1 MAIQLKM
8 HTKDGNLSIVN
19 IDINP
24 HSATVVTHP
33 KQEVMFELVDT
44 ETQLGPEK
52 IRAKRVGN
60 DLHIFIDEDNQVDL
74 IIQEYYSYE
83 PLSSIVGVREDGLF
97 HPYFAEN
104 GNLIESIP
112 TLGEDVLAEQVLTLE
127 GAQNTSFFS
136 WKSLLGFLGSSLGM
150 YLAYVF
156 PRDGKGKPVLE
167 LDIFPS
173 KNAKGELT
181 GGLTLKVNPKVDTYE
196 ITFTPEGKTDPITL
210 VYKQKD
216 GIFTLVTDISHLGLT
231 EQPPKFF
238 LNKGI
243 VEFAPNLFKD
253 NANVSIK
260 AIDAAGL
267 TNEKT
272 LAAPFDQTA
281 QITLNSVIEKD
292 RNGDGISD
300 ALTLS
305 GKVTKGATVSVY
317 DKNGNK
323 IAEFIADNTGAAGDL
338 KDWTLKVALDSNNPA
353 RDSLEDLTLVVTEPH
368 HNPSSLPLSN
378 VPKENISVE
387 AKAVNNSVLETPV
400 VSAGKLT
407 QAQKDS
413 AGTNNID
420 DTDHVLNV
428 TFPTGN
434 NAKNEKNKVDSV
446 TLEIIKSDNSTVK
459 VTISKDQNGNF
470 TKPDNTADA
479 NGVIKAIIP
488 TENGFIAVLD
498 DTKVPNGSK
507 VVVISH
513 DKDVDN
519 NTENASR
526 PSEPVSL
533 NTANGTTTITT
544 STPTEKSKTPK
555 FREKTD
561 TLSPITE
568 VKDESI
574 DADNNPE
581 SFTAHVEGAT
591 AGATVGLY
599 VKKEGSDPILIATVK
614 ADSNG
619 KATIKATD
627 LARKDVDFKVGDK
640 LVLQAFE
647 PNKQPSDFSSEVV
660 IPDVPNGKA
669 GHPYDSITPASPEVY
684 TNETL
689 GDGGVRIVANNIKPF
704 ETLISKFEDEAGNK
718 IELLLQPSVDGSR
731 LEVVNFL
738 VTKTVTDKENKT
750 VEITLRKNKG
760 SNEWEAAKI
769 LKTNEQGVQEN
780 VTNSYEYKTKIDDA
794 NLPNIQLKVN
804 GADVASRG
812 NGTNTSVIDLNI
824 NGKTLVIAENSL
836 KDNSPIDV
844 SIEDLA
850 SNASPVITK
859 ITGYDEPTERTA
871 EILSIKAVD
880 TDKIANANPDL
891 ISITLAGGEG
901 KAQENTNVIITDN
914 KGNVLYNGKIDLNAN
929 LKDAKGQ
936 DVLGADGQ
944 PIKVFSKD
952 NNGNITVNVQVN
964 HNNPNPSSVSVQL
977 QDEGKAPTNP
987 VSTTVPAVAEGTEG
1001 HPNDKDA
1008 PVKPELSQTEEGVN
1022 VKFNPST
1029 TDKIT
1034 ISVDGKPVVT
1044 YNKDPITGVMKAD
1057 KEGFPDIPA
1066 NKGDIHIPR
1075 GKLPESGKVSVNAS
1089 DLADNSK
1096 PSNEITLEA
1105 IKPQLPPVKLTE
1117 TTSIDTDPV
1126 ADPFPNRHIIKGE
1139 GGTPGATVI
1148 ATNNKTGE
1156 EIGRGTVNQD
1166 GTFTIHT
1173 KDLPN
1178 GEVNGG
1184 SDISVSQDQE
1194 GMRASDPVVA
1204 PKDKNPITHI
1214 ETTPPAKATE
1224 TNTNDNNVDVVI
1236 APDADKTKVEYTDAS
1251 GNKHT
1256 ATVTRQDDGTL
1267 KSDDSNVK
1275 VSRDENGHDVITVPA
1290 EATKPNTEVNVTSTD
1305 LAGNQGTTTTV
1316 ITHGNTAQVQ
1326 PTDSNTN
1333 NNGTGSNQNGNAN
1346 VGAGNGSQPSTP
1358 TLTPPTLT
1366 NTEGTATGV
1375 TGSAGGTTPVTPNT
1389 GNSGST
1395 TPATPNADNNQG
1407 AGTTGGVQGGTQ
1419 GGATAGNPTDTTNQG
1434 GGSAGNNAG
1443 GTDTGGAGSQPN
1455 VGGVVIQLP
1464 TNAQTGDKVKVTYQ
1478 PPATENEPNPPRKEA
1493 TVSKKEDG
1501 SWESNDPN
1509 VVVDKDKNT
1518 ATING
1523 TNVKDESIVT
1533 AETENKDGT
1542 ERSPTVSITTGID
1555 GDGKTVETTEKP
1567 KNMTLV
1573 ALDTNGDGNPDEF
1586 TLTGEVGL
1594 DAQGKPNA
1602 QTVTV
1607 TIGNHS
1613 QTVNVGTDGKFTV
1626 SFTEG
1631 HGTGNSPEDFI
1642 KEGAEV
1648 KITAKAEGKNP
1659 SEETKLTIAKLTPMP
1674 NNAGETGGN
1683 GADAGT
1689 NAGSTGTA
1697 DNANAGAGS
1706 TPSTGTNGGNASGSG
1721 TTDGNAAGG
1730 ATDGSTLPV
1739 NPNDGSGTSAGGD
1752 TGANSGNAGNNAG
1765 GSADNGS
1772 GSTSGNA
1779 GSTGTGGTSTGGS
1792 TPPTTGG
1799 GTGTAQGTNNGSNA
1813 DGDNNTSVTHSTY
1826 TPPPAEPTL
1835 PTATINNLALKKVV
1849 DTDQPANGDFDQ
1861 FVISGSVSG
1870 ATSGA
1875 TVSIY
1880 DHKGNLLGSGAVG
1893 TNGEFEITAT
1903 ENEGVDLEPK
1913 GGAENTLTIKVMEN
1927 GQATKETTF
1936 VLQETNSGNNNSL
1949 TKEYTDKQS
1958 PEAAKPT
1965 ANTIDGSVSI
1975 TVPTNATTGDKI
1987 TITLVETGAGKTQ
2000 DGKDQ
2005 TTTVTLTRN
2014 PDGSWSSDK
2023 PNIIPDLRDGEN
2035 TIKIPEGKVKDNT
2048 EVKTQVTDL
2057 AGNSSAESTATAGT
2071 DRTTHAPSNIVMT
2084 SVDLDSKAN
2093 SSIEKV
2099 KIEGKVIGEP
2109 AGTTISIKDK
2119 TGKVIGTATTS
2130 APNAQGESTFSFI
2143 VYKKDQKN
2151 LDKDNTDQTINHGFV
2166 DTLEAGDQF
2175 SFSAKSGD
2183 KGDSPTETTAVV
2195 ATLPTPEQ
2203 GSDPK
2208 DLTPTNKEA
2217 LAKAHPNDTSLDT
2230 ELQDGSFATFTA
2242 GTDGTQ
2248 SAVVKLPKVS
2258 SEVRNAVLV
2267 FKKESGIDLIV
2278 SFYRDPNDTNNPKKW
2293 AMSEAGTTNGLTLTE
2308 GQNGDFPTVNV
2319 PATALKGT
2327 GTADERG
2334 KLSLTLLDEAGNT
2347 KKLESQVPADQK
2359 THLKLIS
2366 ATAVDVG
2373 TGNNISDKQAEKAK
2387 IELEAEAGS
2396 SVTITI
2402 TSDGKTLTKTFTV
2415 PESGNTITGTTG
2427 VSLKPTTNN
2436 EQNPKTE
2443 NNDNGDSETIYTLV
2457 VEVESKDATN
2467 GSAGFT
2473 LKPESKVD
2481 IVAKKANS
2489 ADGVA
2494 KQEQLGAVPNGKA
2507 GHEGDNDS
2515 IGWSENGVTTNPIS
2529 QGNFNDKGEAEAKI
2543 KTPTVTDVE
2552 EFSIT
2557 FHKQNTTGPS
2567 TEVSVT
2573 YVRDNNNGWKVKD
2586 GTEAH
2591 GTTYANNEV
2600 TIPADVLD
2608 GSRANDTTANHPI
2621 KVSAADIAG
2630 NPAVEHTNSSVKD
2643 KAPTPAVDVEPNNG
2657 AAGTSNTYK
2666 APTLTAVDLSTSAD
2680 KTAEKITIDGQNS
2693 AIAGATLTLKKADGT
2708 PVMDKDGA
2716 PITTTADNNGNY
2728 SFVLEK
2734 EAENGAAATTPT
2746 APAAGASGADTP
2758 KKVTTIESGYKI
2770 SALKPDH
2777 STSPDSQNIAVTEV
2791 ARGTT
2796 ADKAQT
2802 HPNDNT
2808 APEVQKDS
2816 SVDEHMGEVV
2826 FMLPITDNAVSSG
2839 NGTAAG
2845 ASTGAGGATTPVA
2858 NATDKVARE
2867 GDRIKFMLEP
2877 QAANGNTVGGTGQPT
2892 AQPNATTASKLLELE
2907 LKNPNASEAKDA
2919 WEVVQPTATA
2929 GATPAAGQGGV
2940 TATKDN
2946 IEIEK
2951 VTEKD
2956 GKQYWKFTLRADKP
2970 VETTNPQADR
2980 PTETEGANPTG
2991 TTGEPTTAATHKTT
3005 AKDDAYIK
3013 TLAERKRITG
3023 LKTGDKVKVTVE
3035 DYAGN
3040 VSSEVEGVVL
3050 DPTKI
3055 DKLLFFK
3062 GTAATANEK
3071 DPFKAHRLVGVE
3083 EAKSTTDTTTTMTQ
3097 NGASGYNSGDV
3108 VFKVGVDHTAIRIEY
3123 TTPKW
3128 VNTLPAETEVTTASA
3143 GSPTPSTGTA
3153 TTSGFE
3159 SKVIWAVKKET
3170 GWELQGDSN
3179 GKPDGNQLA
3188 DAAQIGKAFEHKAT
3202 DANAAAAPA
3211 TAPATAPAASGA
3223 KDTEFDK
3230 TGWYIKLNA
3239 DAVKDG
3245 SAVRAIAYDVDGNT
3259 KEATLFGVPEV
3270 KDEPAATTPA
3280 ASTPAAAAPAPAPAP
3295 ATTTSSPSPADK
3307 PSLRGEDMVAD
3318 FDDATDTAVEKID
3331 PVQSNNSDITISPK
3345 ADDATAVIVEFETV
3359 SDSKLTDVMRNRLGL
3374 AGSST
3379 GTASQPTTG
3388 ATPAGDS
3395 KNYLVAM
3402 KTTTDTL
3409 VAKNGTEG
3417 ATTQQDAQSNQ
3428 DVQWK
3433 LFMYRPNPVSTGNGN
3448 TATAPSTSGK
3458 PDFSKVNGKD
3468 ANLVEVPSEVATID
3482 AATGK
3487 ITLKKDVVK
3496 NGSTVNTQAIDA
3508 YGNVAEGKK
3517 DSISNTSPT
3526 FSPNVPEPK
3535 VQSLGLNKISVV
3547 PGALPYIT
3555 TKQSTSPQPGNTGE
3569 IDDTPTDT
3577 LDGSNFKTEI
3587 DLSGGANFDNTP
3599 ELIIEY
3605 QPATGTLGQTGYTE
3619 PKYVLKK
3626 GNNVTVNNGV
3636 ANSSGS
3642 TNNNELKVGD
3652 TISVNGDTSSN
3663 NKTVKIESFDP
3674 NNGNLVL
3681 SGTEG
3686 HKVIAVAKKTVNSQ
3700 TASSGSSSSNEV
3712 KSKEV
3717 SATFESRDLTPNAAD
3732 QATATANN
3740 DGSVTINPGADN
3752 TKVRIEYYEQQTNG
3766 ANTGT
3771 NQAKVITLKKKQ
3783 DGSGWEKDTSA
3794 SGNTGDDNH
3803 FDLNNGTIKL
3813 KADKVADGSTVKVV
3827 GITTINATTGTST
3840 SQDIEAEPFSVNAG
3854 YDNGSVTPPTNNNN
3868 NNTITEN
3875 GADINFGK
3883 GNGTV
3888 EFEDPDGNKVTITVK
3903 PKPDGS
3909 KELVDQNGFPVD
3921 DSVATIDDSG
3931 KVTVKPDA
3939 IKPGTGVSG
3948 TVVTPSANGG
3958 TPTVTTVTVEPPKAE
3973 EGGNQSSN
3981 QDFTLTSVSDSEFKV
3996 HLNKPNEVRSYMI
4009 KFKVYDTQETG
4020 PDYNNG
4026 IREIYVK
4033 VDGKNNDWSTNT
4045 GSRYEGANWGAN
4057 ITSSSNINFG
4067 SSEIP
4072 ITLARDGKGTL
4083 TVKSGT
4089 RYKLIADSRVEP
4101 KFLDVKNEN
4110 LKVEMEKHNTSTAWD
4125 ALKTEIQ
4132 RSADQVGYLMN
4143 KQADS
4148 DGPNSTKEKTSP
4160 ADLYNDR
4167 SEGDIVIVPRTPT
4180 AGNDSDH
4187 KKLNV
4192 IYVKEDGTTAKAT
4205 LTKENGTWK
4214 HTNIANSDASDFE
4227 LTNANELKLYWW
4239 AVKDQHINGVQVQA
4253 FDKSTDKRA
4262 SIWTKSTPKDNPK
4275 NPTKYPENQ
4284 DVKENALD
4292 KVNDGGW
4299 GNKAKGDQNTIILN
4313 NDFEVRYWKHWDPK
4327 VNYYWDGGAPG
4338 LFLEQITKKGLGNM
4352 FWSVLEKAGSDRQK
4366 TDYHNTVELTNA
4378 LELLVDGDMGDWSR
4392 GYPNRPHE
4400 VKMFHHS
4407 WFAADSQR
4415 MRDSKKRIDAQNGN
4429 SQPQSANGQSDET
4442 NDALVFR
4449 NNLGSDQYDI
4459 NDGRMFVDMGDGNNV
4474 IGVGVGNFRWHIY
4487 QKQEKK
4493 GHLKDRY
4500 KYFGDWETAE
4510 ATQFGKHLASFE
4522 SYHLANLFGG
4532 KFGGASGG
4540 RLYNSD
4546 LKFGK
4551 GDDALFIDGSFR
4563 DWHAG
4568 QYAVANATVEM
4579 GAGDDLLLMS
4589 RQNLDYFHDAVTGMI
4604 GNNSVINMGDGRD
4617 HIESVGFGGNAKIML
4632 GNGNDS
4638 VSIARMI
4645 DSNTE
4650 LSAGAGADV
4659 VHVHGEVRDGA
4670 KINLGDGDDVF
4681 IFGQNT
4687 AKDHFGVVLFG
4698 GGESYGRFEGFL
4710 DGGDGYDIVKLYK
4723 HDETTIRSGNVT
4735 NLSTANIRGIEEIW
4749 LDNGASVDIRY
4760 DDLLADNVNG
4770 HIKIRAMGAGSGQA
4784 GTANKSQRMV
4794 VDLGANNSNNDFS
4807 KDLSTKN
4814 GANGGSSTDYPTSED
4829 SSVSPAK
4836 GYTNVQDKKWKFD
4849 HTVKA
4854 DGVIY
4859 NVFYFGGDSYNSVWI
4874 EQGIIVI

>member
-33 KQEVMFELVDT
+33 KTEVMFELIDT

-104 GNLIESIP
+104 SNLFESIP

-127 GAQNTSFFS
+127 GAKNTSFFS

-400 VSAGKLT
+400 VTGGKLT

-479 NGVIKAIIP
+479 SGVIKAIIP

-519 NTENASR
+519 STENASR

-544 STPTEKSKTPK
+544 STPTEKAKAPK
-555 FREKTD
+555 FREKTE
-561 TLSPITE
+561 TLSPITD

-581 SFTAHVEGAT
+581 SFIAHVEDAT
-591 AGATVGLY
+591 AGATIGLY

-614 ADSNG
+614 ADENG

-627 LARKDVDFKVGDK
+627 LVRKDVDFKVGDK

-647 PNKQPSDFSSEVV
+647 PNKQPSDFSAEVT
-660 IPDVPNGKA
+660 IPEVPNGKA
-669 GHPYDSITPASPEVY
+669 GHPYDSITPVSPEVY

-704 ETLISKFEDEAGNK
+704 ETLISKFEDEQGNK
-718 IELLLQPSVDGSR
+718 IELLLQPSADGSR

-780 VTNSYEYKTKIDDA
+780 VTNNYEYKTKIDDA

-871 EILSIKAVD
+871 EILSIKAID

-944 PIKVFSKD
+944 PIKMFSKD

-1008 PVKPELSQTEEGVN
+1008 PVKPKLSQTEEGVN

-1044 YNKDPITGVMKAD
+1044 YSKDPITGVMKAD

-1089 DLADNSK
+1089 DLAGNST
-1096 PSNEITLEA
+1096 PRNEITLEA

-1375 TGSAGGTTPVTPNT
+1375 TGSAGGATPVTPNT

-1395 TPATPNADNNQG
+1395 TPATPNAGNNQG

-1419 GGATAGNPTDTTNQG
+1419 GGATAGSPTDTTNQG
-1434 GGSAGNNAG
+1434 GGSAGNN
-1443 GTDTGGAGSQPN
+1443 TGGAGSQPN

-1509 VVVDKDKNT
+1509 VVVDKNKNT

-1674 NNAGETGGN
+1674 NNAGETGEN

-1689 NAGSTGTA
+1689 
-1697 DNANAGAGS
+1697 GS

-1721 TTDGNAAGG
+1721 TTD
-1730 ATDGSTLPV
+1730 
-1739 NPNDGSGTSAGGD
+1739 
-1752 TGANSGNAGNNAG
+1752 GNAGNNAG

-1835 PTATINNLALKKVV
+1835 PTATINDLALKKVV

-1861 FVISGSVSG
+1861 FVIGGTVSG

-1875 TVSIY
+1875 SVSIY
-1880 DHKGNLLGSGAVG
+1880 DHKGNLLGSGNLDASG
-1893 TNGEFEITAT
+1893 KFEITAT

-1927 GQATKETTF
+1927 GKPTKETTF
-1936 VLQETNSGNNNSL
+1936 VLQETNNGNNNSL
-1949 TKEYTDKQS
+1949 TKEYADKQS

-1975 TVPTNATTGDKI
+1975 TVPTNAATGDKI

-2023 PNIIPDLRDGEN
+2023 PNVIPDLRDGEN
-2035 TIKIPEGKVKDNT
+2035 TINIPEGKVKDNT

-2109 AGTTISIKDK
+2109 AGTTISITDK
-2119 TGKVIGTATTS
+2119 TGKVIGTATTT

-2175 SFSAKSGD
+2175 SFTAKSGD
-2183 KGDSPTETTAVV
+2183 KGDSPTATTAVV
-2195 ATLPTPEQ
+2195 VALPTPEQ

-2217 LAKAHPNDTSLDT
+2217 LTKAHPNDTSLET

-2242 GTDGTQ
+2242 GSDGTQ

-2267 FKKESGIDLIV
+2267 FKKENGIDLIV

-2387 IELEAEAGS
+2387 IELEAEAGA

-2415 PESGNTITGTTG
+2415 PESGNTITGSTG

-2443 NNDNGDSETIYTLV
+2443 NNANGDNETIYTLV
-2457 VEVESKDATN
+2457 VDVESKDATGEN
-2467 GSAGFT
+2467 AGFV
-2473 LKPESKVD
+2473 LKADSKVD
-2481 IVAKKANS
+2481 VVAKKANS

-2494 KQEQLGAVPNGKA
+2494 KQDQLGAVPNGKA

-2529 QGNFNDKGEAEAKI
+2529 QGNFNDKGEVEAKI

-2600 TIPADVLD
+2600 TIPAYVLD

-2643 KAPTPAVDVEPNNG
+2643 KAPTPAVDVDPNNG
-2657 AAGTSNTYK
+2657 ATGTSNTYK

-2680 KTAEKITIDGQNS
+2680 KTAEKITISGQNS

-2708 PVMDKDGA
+2708 PVTDKDGT

-2796 ADKAQT
+2796 VNKAQT

-2816 SVDEHMGEVV
+2816 SVNEHMGEVV
-2826 FMLPITDNAVSSG
+2826 FMLPISESAVNNGNA
-2839 NGTAAG
+2839 T
-2845 ASTGAGGATTPVA
+2845 AGGAGAGTGSST
-2858 NATDKVARE
+2858 NAADKVARE

-2907 LKNPNASEAKDA
+2907 LKNPNATEAKDA

-2929 GATPAAGQGGV
+2929 GAAPAPGQNGV

-2991 TTGEPTTAATHKTT
+2991 ATGEPTTAATHKTT

-3083 EAKSTTDTTTTMTQ
+3083 EAKSTTDTTTTTTQ

-3128 VNTLPAETEVTTASA
+3128 VNTLPAETEATTA

-3153 TTSGFE
+3153 TASGFE
-3159 SKVIWAVKKET
+3159 SKVIWAVKKDDGT
-3170 GWELQGDSN
+3170 WELRDNNN
-3179 GKPDGNQLA
+3179 GKPADTQLA
-3188 DAAQIGKAFEHKAT
+3188 DASTIGKAFEHKAT

-3295 ATTTSSPSPADK
+3295 APTTSSPSPADNQ

-3331 PVQSNNSDITISPK
+3331 PVQNNSDNITITPK

-3379 GTASQPTTG
+3379 GTNPQQAGT
-3388 ATPAGDS
+3388 AVPAGDS

-3417 ATTQQDAQSNQ
+3417 ATTQQEAQSNQ

-3448 TATAPSTSGK
+3448 TATTPSTSGK

-3555 TKQSTSPQPGNTGE
+3555 EKKPTSTQPGNTGE

-3626 GNNVTVNNGV
+3626 GNGVTVNNG
-3636 ANSSGS
+3636 ADGTTSGP
-3642 TNNNELKVGD
+3642 TTTTTGNELKVGD
-3652 TISVNGDTSSN
+3652 KVTVNGTGN
-3663 NKTVKIESFDP
+3663 NGKSQTVTIESFDP
-3674 NNGNLVL
+3674 KNGNLVL

-3686 HKVIAVAKKTVNSQ
+3686 HKVIAVAKKTVNTQ
-3700 TASSGSSSSNEV
+3700 TTSSGGSSSSSEV

-3717 SATFESRDLTPNAAD
+3717 SATFEGRDLTPNAAD

-3783 DGSGWEKDTSA
+3783 NGSGWEKDTSVNT
-3794 SGNTGDDNH
+3794 NTGDDQH
-3803 FDLNNGTIKL
+3803 FDLSNGTIKL
-3813 KADKVADGSTVKVV
+3813 KADKVADGSAVKVV
-3827 GITTINATTGTST
+3827 GITTINATAGTST

-3854 YDNGSVTPPTNNNN
+3854 YDSGSVTTPTNN

-3888 EFEDPDGNKVTITVK
+3888 EFEDPDGGKVIITVK

-3939 IKPGTGVSG
+3939 IKPGTGVTG
-3948 TVVTPSANGG
+3948 TVVMPNTNGG
-3958 TPTVTTVTVEPPKAE
+3958 TPTVTTVNVAPPTKPAQNTDAE
-3973 EGGNQSSN
+3973 
-3981 QDFTLTSVSDSEFKV
+3981 FVLTSTKDNEFTV
-3996 HLNKPNEVRSYMI
+3996 HLKNPSNVNGYMA
-4009 KFKVYDTQETG
+4009 KFKVLDTDTHQERDVYIKADAKRGQGSTG
-4020 PDYNNG
+4020 FTGGWNNPILNG
-4026 IREIYVK
+4026 AYGNDALSIFAKTEGDIYIELK
-4033 VDGKNNDWSTNT
+4033 D
-4045 GSRYEGANWGAN
+4045 
-4057 ITSSSNINFG
+4057 
-4067 SSEIP
+4067 
-4072 ITLARDGKGTL
+4072 DGKGTL
-4083 TVKSGT
+4083 VVKSGT
-4089 RYKLIADSRVEP
+4089 RYKLYADSSEEP
-4101 KFLDVKNEN
+4101 KLTDVTSEK
-4110 LKVEMEKHNTSTAWD
+4110 LKIEFKKNTSSSSFTT
-4125 ALKTEIQ
+4125 LKNNMAST
-4132 RSADQVGYLMN
+4132 SGVDQTDYLIN
-4143 KQADS
+4143 KEAHPQ
-4148 DGPNSTKEKTSP
+4148 GQNSTK
-4160 ADLYNDR
+4160 
-4167 SEGDIVIVPRTPT
+4167 PRTNSVDLDNATSQGDMLIKPR
-4180 AGNDSDH
+4180 ADH
-4187 KKLNV
+4187 NKLNV
-4192 IYVKEDGTTAKAT
+4192 SYVKEDGSIAKA
-4205 LTKENGTWK
+4205 L
-4214 HTNIANSDASDFE
+4214 
-4227 LTNANELKLYWW
+4227 LK
-4239 AVKDQHINGVQVQA
+4239 
-4253 FDKSTDKRA
+4253 KSTDK
-4262 SIWTKSTPKDNPK
+4262 TKWEFHNISHATKEDFNLDDMNNIKLNWWALKDNERNGVKVQAFEDGKRPSHWVQETPGTDPV
-4275 NPTKYPENQ
+4275 NPTNNNQ
-4284 DVKENALD
+4284 PPVKENALD
-4292 KVNDGGW
+4292 KVSDGGW

-4338 LFLEQITKKGLGNM
+4338 LFLEKITANNGGRM
-4352 FWSVLEKAGSDRQK
+4352 FWSVLEKNGSDRQK
-4366 TDYHNTVELTNA
+4366 TDYHNTVELTKA

-4415 MRDSKKRIDAQNGN
+4415 MRDSKKRIDAQNGS
-4429 SQPQSANGQSDET
+4429 SQPQSADGQSDET

-4687 AKDHFGVVLFG
+4687 ERDHFGVVLFG

-4770 HIKIRAMGAGSGQA
+4770 HIKIRAMGQAGSGSA

-4807 KDLSTKN
+4807 KDLTTKN
-4814 GANGGSSTDYPTSED
+4814 GANGGSSGDYPTSED

-4836 GYTNVQDKKWKFD
+4836 GNTQNKTWKFD
-4849 HTVKA
+4849 HTVNADSNA
-4854 DGVIY
+4854 DGVTY

-4874 EQGIIVI
+4874 EEGIIVI